1 MNGIL
6 AFNESDKVS
15 VEPRGKDL
23 VARAEVTEGKVWIAK
38 TAIKEFLHEKQI
50 NVSQFES
57 ELLKKGVMLNSKAKK
72 KMAAGW
78 KSAIGAMNLWC
89 YEVKLDVSD
98 VINGE
103 ETGSTD

>member
-1 MNGIL
+1 MICQGLLIRESALEPIAFLRGGI
-6 AFNESDKVS
+6 
-15 VEPRGKDL
+15 
-23 VARAEVTEGKVWIAK
+23 
-38 TAIKEFLHEKQI
+38 
-50 NVSQFES
+50 SQFVS